1 MTRLLQTNDEY
12 DFDLPFR
19 EGLTAAAVVSVD
31 DDDTVVV
38 FEAAMSLGLTLLAT
52 AGAALTLI

>member
-19 EGLTAAAVVSVD
+19 EGLTAAAFVSVD
-31 DDDTVVV
+31 DDDTIVV

>member
-12 DFDLPFR
+12 DIDLPFR
-19 EGLTAAAVVSVD
+19 EGLTALAMVSVD
-31 DDDTVVV
+31 DDETLVV